1 DFVEEEKP
9 NFTLATLAP
18 PFVFGPV
25 THNLTSLNALNTS
38 NQLINGFVQGNCKD
52 GTPPTMAF
60 IWTDV
65 RDLALG
71 HVLAMEKPEAG
82 GKRFFFAAGYFTN
95 KERRLAARGSS
106 SQPDTSRTR
115 RWLPGPQD
123 QGGDYPAEGVYK
135 IDNSQT
141 KQVLGI
147 EFTPFE
153 KTIVDTVNSLKTV
166 GV

>member
-1 DFVEEEKP
+1 V
-9 NFTLATLAP
+9 TLAP

-25 THNLTSLNALNTS
+25 THNLTSLDALNTS
-38 NQLINGFVQGNCKD
+38 NQLINGFVQGSCKD
-52 GTPPTMAF
+52 GIPPTITF
-60 IWTDV
+60 LWTDV

-95 KERRLAARGSS
+95 KEMVDIIRKNFPEYNDR
-106 SQPDTSRTR
+106 
-115 RWLPGPQD
+115 LPGPQD

-153 KTIVDTVNSLKTV
+153 KTIIDTVNSLKTV